1 MTSKAFKSWKS
12 VPWWMLFMV
21 MLATATEAFGAD
33 TSANWRPTYDIVMRW
48 LNFGILIV
56 LFFRYA
62 RKPLAAFL
70 NGKSSQIQENI
81 KRVEKEKEAIK
92 KRVNELQRERKEGR
106 EHLQQIRDRVISQG
120 KRKKQ
125 KIIDDA
131 KKESRLLLESAKQK
145 IGHEITSARDKLQA
159 EMVDRSI
166 ELAMQ
171 KLPRLMTDHDTQNSL
186 KLYLDG
192 IHSLSTSPPL

>member
-1 MTSKAFKSWKS
+1 MTSTAFKYGKNIALW
-12 VPWWMLFMV
+12 LFFMV
-21 MLATATEAFGAD
+21 LLATATEALGAD
-33 TSANWRPTYDIVMRW
+33 APANWRPTYDIVMRW

-70 NGKSSQIQENI
+70 NGKSKQIQENI
-81 KRVEKEKEAIK
+81 KEVEQEKEAIK
-92 KRVNELQRERKEGR
+92 KRVNELQMERKEGR
-106 EHLQQIRDRVISQG
+106 QHLQEIRDRVISQG

-131 KKESRLLLESAKQK
+131 KKESHLLLESAKQK
-145 IGHEITSARDKLQA
+145 IGYEITSAREKLQA
-159 EMVDRSI
+159 EMVDQSI

-171 KLPRLMTDHDTQNSL
+171 KLPQLMTDQDTQNSL
-186 KLYLDG
+186 KVYLDG
-192 IHSLSTSPPL
+192 IHSLSKS